1 MSSHKMHMITTENMS
16 KSNMYKECIY
26 YNTNCLQMRFLV
38 YSDMF
43 YEVKFM
49 RYIRFLYSYNYW
61 MIMHQ
66 YSSFTV

>member
-49 RYIRFLYSYNYW
+49 RYIRF
-61 MIMHQ
+61 
-66 YSSFTV
+66 